1 MKNCRVFM
9 CLLCLIGLVLRSP
22 LSLADE
28 PKTILSDDFLT
39 MPGDDIPVMR
49 EYVTRLTDY
58 QPQSMEE
65 YDQWLRNVETYYTS
79 LRNASEKLMALSDDT
94 NDIVLGQKSKL
105 IALENLNNY
114 TRSDVYTPQLRE
126 YAEELIRDFPG
137 SDNAIYAQAVLL
149 ELRYN
154 ELQQNLFIKV
164 QKTKEEFLQ
173 QMKENN
179 AEWLVLEKQ
188 MKEFHEKHPGVETS
202 EILSSLVIGPCWLE
216 EETDPK
222 KLEAFK
228 DYLEQSEFPEAK
240 EFLERMDYAVQN
252 TLTVKYAIR
261 FMRLYGYAGDDEQ
274 AQDEVRRDYKKVLDA
289 KKEEFENDKEN
300 SVIRSFYVDMLE
312 TALRLF
318 GKEEW
323 LMEHFDGV
331 KQYYLSSNDPEM
343 KARAERLDGVIRRKT
358 IEGNEMEFEALKL
371 DGTKIDIRDFRGK
384 VVLIDYW
391 ATWCGPCIA
400 SFPLVEKLYDEYHD
414 RGFEVIAYSID
425 ENLDALRDYEK
436 KHSHPWISTSRQ
448 LLLDEGGREFADYY
462 GISGVPSYMLIGRDG
477 KVISTNTYPEGEH
490 FLEMFKKAME

>member
-1 MKNCRVFM
+1 V
-9 CLLCLIGLVLRSP
+9 CLLCLIGLTLSS
-22 LSLADE
+22 SLADE

-39 MPGDDIPVMR
+39 MPGDDLPALR

-58 QPQSMEE
+58 QLQSMEE

-79 LRNASEKLMALSDDT
+79 LRDASEKLMALSDDT

-105 IALENLNNY
+105 IAIENLNNY
-114 TRSDVYTPQLRE
+114 TRSDVYALQLRE

-137 SDNAIYAQAVLL
+137 SNSAIYAQAVLL

-154 ELQQNLFIKV
+154 ELQRNIFIKV
-164 QKTKEEFLQ
+164 QGTKEEFLQ
-173 QMKENN
+173 QMKEAN

-188 MKEFHEKHPGVETS
+188 MKEFHEKHSGVKAS
-202 EILSSLVIGPCWLE
+202 EILSSLALGPCSFE
-216 EETDPK
+216 EETDMK

-228 DYLEQSEFPEAK
+228 DYLKQSELPEAK
-240 EFLERMDYAVQN
+240 ELLERMDYAVQN
-252 TLTVKYAIR
+252 TLAVKYAIR
-261 FMRLYGYAGDDEQ
+261 FMRLYKYAGDDEQ
-274 AQDEVRRDYKKVLDA
+274 AQDEVRRDYRKVIDA
-289 KKEEFENDKEN
+289 KKEEFESDKEN
-300 SVIRSFYVDMLE
+300 SAIRHYYIDMLE
-312 TALRLF
+312 SALGLF

-414 RGFEVIAYSID
+414 QGFEVIAYSID
-425 ENLDALRDYEK
+425 EDLDTLRDYEK
-436 KHSHPWISTSRQ
+436 KHSHPWISTSQQ
-448 LLLDEGGREFADYY
+448 LTLDKGGREFSDYY
-462 GISGVPSYMLIGRDG
+462 GITGIPSYMLIGRDG
-477 KVISTNTYPEGEH
+477 KVISAATYPEGED
-490 FLEMFKKAME
+490 FSEMFKKALAAEK